1 MLVANSIKPL
11 ATNMGN
17 TDMRTRSR
25 YTNKTSYGY
34 KLKTMDNDTYAL
46 RRKVMNIIYQI
57 KNSGYDIPRIE
68 VRIVSETTDTQ
79 KEVCG
84 YAYLSENVVHI
95 AEKYAKADDDMLT
108 HLVLHEVVHAVTG
121 FRHDDKCYLM
131 NPYIPMNP
139 NPKRSWKSFS
149 KYLG

>member
-1 MLVANSIKPL
+1 
-11 ATNMGN
+11 
-17 TDMRTRSR
+17 MRTRSK

-34 KLKTMDNDTYAL
+34 KLNKMNDDTYAL
-46 RRKVMNIIYQI
+46 RRKVMNVIYEI
-57 KNSGYDIPRIE
+57 KNNGYLIPRVE
-68 VRIVSETTDTQ
+68 VRIVSEDTDTQ

-95 AEKYAKADDDMLT
+95 AEKYAKADDNILT

-131 NPYIPMNP
+131 NPYIHANP
-139 NPKRSWKSFS
+139 NIKKSWKAFS
-149 KYLG
+149 GYLNQGN